1 MRISWLIFFLCVT
14 LSSSFSLLVYGRKEM
29 KRGESQA
36 NRHAAAGI
44 LLCIGVVLVLHK
56 CAWLRLP
63 EIKGLVYFSR
73 IEPIFRR
80 PLWCLCFLW
89 GFWSPYR
96 VVTHHQVAVNPQAGP
111 HTVSLC
117 WEKMRCN
124 PPSMKS
130 VFLLFSSAALPLVV
144 LSFSI
149 HPTVPTH
156 SPLAGCSYWS
166 LNE

>member
-44 LLCIGVVLVLHK
+44 LQCIGVVLVLHK

-80 PLWCLCFLW
+80 PLWWLPLFPVRFLEPLQRSHAPLGGSKSTSWTAHRLPVLGENEMQSPEHEISFPVIFFRCFASCRSL
-89 GFWSPYR
+89 FLYTS
-96 VVTHHQVAVNPQAGP
+96 HCINPQ
-111 HTVSLC
+111 
-117 WEKMRCN
+117 
-124 PPSMKS
+124 PSRW
-130 VFLLFSSAALPLVV
+130 L
-144 LSFSI
+144 
-149 HPTVPTH
+149 
-156 SPLAGCSYWS
+156 
-166 LNE
+166 

>member
-1 MRISWLIFFLCVT
+1 MADFLSLRNSFEQFLFTCLWQKGDEERWKPGKQARCCGNTPVHWSCARIAQVCMTPSAWDKG
-14 LSSSFSLLVYGRKEM
+14 SL
-29 KRGESQA
+29 
-36 NRHAAAGI
+36 
-44 LLCIGVVLVLHK
+44 
-56 CAWLRLP
+56 
-63 EIKGLVYFSR
+63 YFSR